1 MLLSFIF
8 FFVAN
13 INVYLFRLIAALY
26 HRISQYSSK
35 ILESLYVWRNF
46 QKRAY
51 PPIGYAPSCYAV
63 WELFLL
69 PGPTRSTMSLT
80 IRSIVGLLMVIFDSS
95 DGSTC
100 CSPMK
105 IRTLNFKSNHPFC
118 EDYWQKR
125 LSLTVVL
132 NDLLFRHLTKATVVS
147 SGEIRLTI
155 EINRQQRDVR
165 IIDVRPN
172 LTSFFD
178 A

>member
-1 MLLSFIF
+1 MEKFPKEGIP
-8 FFVAN
+8 AN
-13 INVYLFRLIAALY
+13 WVCPF
-26 HRISQYSSK
+26 
-35 ILESLYVWRNF
+35 
-46 QKRAY
+46 
-51 PPIGYAPSCYAV
+51 CYAV

-80 IRSIVGLLMVIFDSS
+80 IRSIVGLLMVIFDNS

-105 IRTLNFKSNHPFC
+105 IRTLNFKLDHPFC

-165 IIDVRPN
+165 IIDVRLN